1 MRELAKY
8 KKTTNGHA
16 LILESLHSNIQ
27 KKNIALEGPYHK
39 RIWDTRNSG
48 RYAPLFL
55 VWSVWAH
62 LFITKTIVPSF
73 ITQTFDPPFVTKNFV
88 PPFITKTFV
97 PLFITKTFVS
107 LFITK
112 ILDRQKKLDRQI
124 RRHHYYRIF
133 IWI

>member
-55 VWSVWAH
+55 VWSIWAH

-73 ITQTFDPPFVTKNFV
+73 ITQTFDPPFVTKNCSSQKSWTDRKNWTGRLED
-88 PPFITKTFV
+88 ITIIEF
-97 PLFITKTFVS
+97 LFGFDEADSKGIKC
-107 LFITK
+107 
-112 ILDRQKKLDRQI
+112 
-124 RRHHYYRIF
+124 
-133 IWI
+133 